1 MKYQMAYSRKVQ
13 AAQYE
18 PIGMSLSVEFD
29 SEKDMTLDE
38 AHRHLKG
45 FVDGKLQDGLNAMG
59 SRKVIV

>member
-1 MKYQMAYSRKVQ
+1 MAYSRKVQ

-29 SEKDMTLDE
+29 TEKDNMTLDE
-38 AHRHLKG
+38 AHRHLKA